1 MTEMS
6 LYEGHGVLY
15 LKCQIFSKYLCQ
27 NEDVLKK
34 HFKKWP
40 YDNQNKT
47 QSVLYIEEWNTKWIH
62 YRKKKLKIWTL
73 LFRYDYAFTHNL
85 N

>member
-34 HFKKWP
+34 HFKK
-40 YDNQNKT
+40 
-47 QSVLYIEEWNTKWIH
+47 
-62 YRKKKLKIWTL
+62 
-73 LFRYDYAFTHNL
+73 
-85 N
+85 

>member
-40 YDNQNKT
+40 YDNQNKP

-62 YRKKKLKIWTL
+62 YRKKKTK
-73 LFRYDYAFTHNL
+73 NL
-85 N
+85 NAALQVWLCIHT

>member
-15 LKCQIFSKYLCQ
+15 LKCHIFSKYLCQ

-34 HFKKWP
+34 NNLRNDLMTTKTNHRACCTLG
-40 YDNQNKT
+40 NETQNEF
-47 QSVLYIEEWNTKWIH
+47 IA
-62 YRKKKLKIWTL
+62 KKK
-73 LFRYDYAFTHNL
+73 
-85 N
+85 